1 MRILALLILCWL
13 PAQACAQQTPLVT
26 VEMTQTETVLGQPLT
41 VRIKV
46 LVPTFSPAPPEFP
59 SLEIP
64 GVLVRL
70 PERASGPISE
80 DVNGETWSGVQRSYR
95 VYPLR
100 PGEFEIPA
108 QTVRITYAQEGGID
122 PIVVDL
128 NTDAISF
135 VATIPPGAENL
146 DPMIV
151 ANGFSMTQTLDPPQ
165 DFEVGDAIT
174 RTVQANIAGT
184 TGILIPSL
192 VGENTS
198 ITLRAYP
205 KDPDVSDSEERGVL
219 SGTRTETITYL
230 GVRPGDAVLPPIAV
244 DWFNLQTGQVETT
257 RVDGVTFAVTGS
269 AASLSGRNN
278 GTGLWVAIVVGLI
291 LCGVL
296 AWVLRARLRHRM
308 TTVRNRWNNSEWSA
322 SRRVHAAINARDL
335 SVVYTALNAWLKHHP
350 HSNPDA
356 LNAVLARIGRARYAP
371 RSDAGPDA
379 IWADLSRQFREFRR
393 RYRVQARH
401 TQGASALPRLN

>member
-151 ANGFSMTQTLDPPQ
+151 ANGFSMTETLDPPQ

-230 GVRPGDAVLPPIAV
+230 GVRPGEAVLPPIAV

-269 AASLSGRNN
+269 AASLSGRN
-278 GTGLWVAIVVGLI
+278 
-291 LCGVL
+291 
-296 AWVLRARLRHRM
+296 
-308 TTVRNRWNNSEWSA
+308 
-322 SRRVHAAINARDL
+322 
-335 SVVYTALNAWLKHHP
+335 
-350 HSNPDA
+350 
-356 LNAVLARIGRARYAP
+356 
-371 RSDAGPDA
+371 
-379 IWADLSRQFREFRR
+379 
-393 RYRVQARH
+393 
-401 TQGASALPRLN
+401 